1 MAKRI
6 HSSWF
11 FFRCGSNATS
21 VLFFL
26 VVPGFTGFL
35 CEMLTILTVRR
46 LVPRVF
52 YFISTAFILVP
63 IEQVHVSLAS
73 ICPRPVIIGN
83 VGTGGKGFLSL
94 SLSLSLY
101 AFTEFSTEFRTRG
114 PAVLTRAVGFLV
126 DAVSHWFLPGSVMCY
141 WTWYRFIFCG
151 LIFNFFCGG
160 GGGWGGASLSPA
172 ISAVVS
178 GNRWKGLAPR
188 FFFHLFT
195 EFFYRVLCEGERPR
209 PPKGPADWLVNVPPN
224 KPNGFSINATRFRF
238 LLPRRPGRHLEN
250 KKIPCRLTSPR
261 KPTVTLLAR

>member
-141 WTWYRFIFCG
+141 WTWYRFIFWG
-151 LIFNFFCGG
+151 LIFNFFLWRRGG
-160 GGGWGGASLSPA
+160 VRRGSS
-172 ISAVVS
+172 
-178 GNRWKGLAPR
+178 
-188 FFFHLFT
+188 FT
-195 EFFYRVLCEGERPR
+195 CHQRRCEWEPLERV
-209 PPKGPADWLVNVPPN
+209 GP
-224 KPNGFSINATRFRF
+224 
-238 LLPRRPGRHLEN
+238 
-250 KKIPCRLTSPR
+250 
-261 KPTVTLLAR
+261 

>member
-160 GGGWGGASLSPA
+160 GGGEEGLLFHLPSAPLWVGTVGKGWPLVSSFTFLPSFSTEFCARGSDQGHRKAQLIGLSTFHQTNPTAFQSMRHGSVFFFLGDPVA
-172 ISAVVS
+172 IS
-178 GNRWKGLAPR
+178 KTKK
-188 FFFHLFT
+188 F
-195 EFFYRVLCEGERPR
+195 RVG
-209 PPKGPADWLVNVPPN
+209 
-224 KPNGFSINATRFRF
+224 
-238 LLPRRPGRHLEN
+238 
-250 KKIPCRLTSPR
+250 
-261 KPTVTLLAR
+261 

>member
-1 MAKRI
+1 MWNVDDIDSASVGSTSFLFHFYGVYFGSHRAGTCQSGQHLSTTCHHWECGNRRKR
-6 HSSWF
+6 
-11 FFRCGSNATS
+11 
-21 VLFFL
+21 
-26 VVPGFTGFL
+26 VPF
-35 CEMLTILTVRR
+35 
-46 LVPRVF
+46 
-52 YFISTAFILVP
+52 
-63 IEQVHVSLAS
+63 
-73 ICPRPVIIGN
+73 
-83 VGTGGKGFLSL
+83 

>member
-94 SLSLSLY
+94 SLSLSL
-101 AFTEFSTEFRTRG
+101 R
-114 PAVLTRAVGFLV
+114 
-126 DAVSHWFLPGSVMCY
+126 
-141 WTWYRFIFCG
+141 
-151 LIFNFFCGG
+151 
-160 GGGWGGASLSPA
+160 
-172 ISAVVS
+172 
-178 GNRWKGLAPR
+178 
-188 FFFHLFT
+188 
-195 EFFYRVLCEGERPR
+195 FYRVFNRVSNERSCCPNQGCWVSR
-209 PPKGPADWLVNVPPN
+209 GRRFSLISSWVGYVLLNLISFHFLGVN
-224 KPNGFSINATRFRF
+224 F
-238 LLPRRPGRHLEN
+238 
-250 KKIPCRLTSPR
+250 
-261 KPTVTLLAR
+261 